1 MVGSK
6 STIISYNSLVE
17 KIRKK
22 DGNRFLIEGAPWK
35 GILRF
40 AIPVFIGL
48 LLQQLYNTADTIIV
62 GNFESEDA
70 MSAVGATAVL
80 TMAFLAFA
88 NGFSAGAGVIIAQL
102 FGADK
107 KEELRKN
114 ACTSLILLL
123 VMGAI
128 CTGIALAINRL
139 MLQYVLK
146 TPADLLEMAVEY
158 FKVYALGL
166 IFQFGYNI
174 VAAILRGVGDSNATM
189 YFLLVAAIIN
199 VGLDIVFVAVLRL
212 GVLGAAL
219 ATDISQAGCCIA
231 AVIYMVARYPIFRW
245 KLKEITFKWR
255 LAWNALKMGFPM
267 ALQQFIVAIGF
278 VFLQRAVNGYGKF
291 MTASF
296 TVAMRVETY
305 IQLPASSLQVTQATY
320 TGQNLGADKIE
331 RVSKGAKQTF
341 IMSELIT
348 LVLSVAVL
356 IFAKQLA
363 LLFNLSEEAA
373 DYCITHIRTTAILLP
388 LLAAYFPI
396 LGLFQGADNGF
407 KATIVATMA
416 LLTRVVTTYTLCY
429 LPFMDYR
436 IIWWNTAFGW
446 GVGCTITWC
455 FYFHGGWKKK
465 WLKKPT
471 IEIDEE
477 IQGGADNV

>member
-1 MVGSK
+1 M
-6 STIISYNSLVE
+6 IMYYNGCVE
-17 KIRKK
+17 NTRKNK
-22 DGNRFLIEGAPWK
+22 REGNRFLIEGAPWK
-35 GILRF
+35 GIFRF
-40 AIPVFIGL
+40 AVPVFLGL

-70 MSAVGATAVL
+70 MSAVGATGVL

-88 NGFSAGAGVIIAQL
+88 NGFSAGAGVIVAQL

-114 ACTSLILLL
+114 ACTSLILMLG
-123 VMGAI
+123 MGVI
-128 CTGIALAINRL
+128 CTGIALAVNRL
-139 MLQYVLK
+139 MLSNVLK
-146 TPADLLEMAVEY
+146 TPADLLEMAVTY
-158 FKVYALGL
+158 FRVYALGL

-189 YFLLVAAIIN
+189 YFLLVAATIN
-199 VGLDIVFVAVLRL
+199 VVLDIVFVAVLHL

-219 ATDISQAGCCIA
+219 ATDISQAGCCLA
-231 AVIYMVARYPIFRW
+231 AIIYMIVRYPMFRW

-278 VFLQRAVNGYGKF
+278 VFLQRAVNSYGKF

-348 LVLSVAVL
+348 VVLAVAVA
-356 IFAKQLA
+356 IFARRLA
-363 LLFNLSEEAA
+363 LLFNLSE
-373 DYCITHIRTTAILLP
+373 DSMVFCITHIRTTAILLP
-388 LLAAYFPI
+388 ILAAYFPI

-416 LLTRVVTTYTLCY
+416 LFTRVVTTYTLCY
-429 LPFMDYR
+429 IPFMDYR

-446 GVGCTITWC
+446 GVGCTIAWS
-455 FYFHGGWKKK
+455 FYFVGGWKKK
-465 WLKKPT
+465 WLKKET
-471 IEIDEE
+471 NNEDFSYRE
-477 IQGGADNV
+477 QSA

>member
-1 MVGSK
+1 M
-6 STIISYNSLVE
+6 E
-17 KIRKK
+17 KAVKQKK
-22 DGNRFLIEGAPWK
+22 NGNRALLEGSPWK

-40 AIPVFIGL
+40 ALPVFLGL

-88 NGFSAGAGVIIAQL
+88 NGFSAGAGVIVAQL
-102 FGADK
+102 FGAK
-107 KEELRKN
+107 KDDELRKN
-114 ACTSLILLL
+114 ACTSILLML
-123 VMGAI
+123 GMGVV
-128 CTGIALAINRL
+128 CTGIALLINRL

-146 TPADLLEMAVEY
+146 TPADLLEMAIVY
-158 FKVYALGL
+158 FRVYALGL

-174 VAAILRGVGDSNATM
+174 VAAVLRGVGDSQATM
-189 YFLLVAAIIN
+189 YFLLIAAIIN
-199 VGLDIVFVAVLRL
+199 VALDIVFVAVLHL

-231 AVIYMVARYPIFRW
+231 GFIYMVKRYPIFRW
-245 KLKEITFKWR
+245 EIKELTFQWK

-267 ALQQFIVAIGF
+267 ALQQFIVAVGF
-278 VFLQRAVNGYGKF
+278 VFLQRAVNGYGKY

-320 TGQNLGADKIE
+320 TGQNLGAERID

-341 IMSELIT
+341 FMSEIIT
-348 LVLSVAVL
+348 IVLSVLVF
-356 IFAKQLA
+356 IFAAQIATVFNLTDDAIAYCVAHIRATA
-363 LLFNLSEEAA
+363 LL
-373 DYCITHIRTTAILLP
+373 LP
-388 LLAAYFPI
+388 ILAAYFPI

-407 KATIVATMA
+407 KATIVATTA
-416 LLTRVVTTYTLCY
+416 LLVRVLTTYTLCY
-429 LPFMDYR
+429 LPFMGYH

-446 GVGCTITWC
+446 GSGLILTWSL
-455 FYFHGGWKKK
+455 YFHGGWKKK
-465 WLKKPT
+465 WLNKPKT
-471 IEIDEE
+471 EISGGEVQNETRIERDETL
-477 IQGGADNV
+477 

>member
-1 MVGSK
+1 M
-6 STIISYNSLVE
+6 IMYYNGYVE
-17 KIRKK
+17 KIRKNK
-22 DGNRFLIEGAPWK
+22 GEGNRFLIEGSPWK

-40 AIPVFIGL
+40 AVPVFLGL

-114 ACTSLILLL
+114 ACTSLILMLG
-123 VMGAI
+123 MGVF
-128 CTGIALAINRL
+128 CTGLALAINRL

-146 TPADLLEMAVEY
+146 TPTDLLEMAVTY
-158 FKVYALGL
+158 FRVYALGL

-189 YFLLVAAIIN
+189 YFLLVAAVIN
-199 VGLDIVFVAVLRL
+199 VGLDIVFVAVLHL
-212 GVLGAAL
+212 GALGAAL
-219 ATDISQAGCCIA
+219 ATDISQAGCCTA

-245 KLKEITFKWR
+245 KIKQITFKWN

-278 VFLQRAVNGYGKF
+278 VFLQRAVNSYGKF

-320 TGQNLGADKIE
+320 TGQNLGAKKLE

-348 LVLSVAVL
+348 VVLSVAVFV
-356 IFAKQLA
+356 FARQLA
-363 LLFNLSEEAA
+363 LLFNLSEEAMS
-373 DYCITHIRTTAILLP
+373 YCTTHIRTTAILLP
-388 LLAAYFPI
+388 ILAGYFPI

-429 LPFMDYR
+429 IPFMDYR
-436 IIWWNTAFGW
+436 IIWWNVAFGW
-446 GVGCTITWC
+446 GVGCTITWS
-455 FYFHGGWKKK
+455 FYFYGGWKKK
-465 WLKKPT
+465 WIKK
-471 IEIDEE
+471 EIINEDFGVRE
-477 IQGGADNV
+477 QSA

>member
-1 MVGSK
+1 MDHIDKNSK
-6 STIISYNSLVE
+6 N
-17 KIRKK
+17 
-22 DGNRFLIEGAPWK
+22 DGNRALLNGSPWK

-40 AIPVFIGL
+40 ALPVFLGL

-102 FGADK
+102 FGAK
-107 KEELRKN
+107 KDSELRKN
-114 ACTSLILLL
+114 ACTSILLM
-123 VMGAI
+123 VGMGVL
-128 CTGIALAINRL
+128 CTGIALSINRL

-146 TPADLLEMAVEY
+146 TPSDLLDMAVVY
-158 FKVYALGL
+158 FRVYAFGL
-166 IFQFGYNI
+166 VFQFGYNI
-174 VAAILRGVGDSNATM
+174 VAAVLRGVGDSNATM
-189 YFLLVAAIIN
+189 YFLLIAATIN
-199 VGLDIVFVAVLRL
+199 IVLDVIFVAVLHL

-231 AVIYMVARYPIFRW
+231 GVIYMVKKYPIFRW
-245 KLKEITFKWR
+245 KLKELAFEWK
-255 LAWNALKMGFPM
+255 LAWNTLKIGFPM

-278 VFLQRAVNGYGKF
+278 VFLQRAVNNYGKF

-296 TVAMRVETY
+296 TVAMRVESY

-320 TGQNLGADKIE
+320 TGQNLGAA
-331 RVSKGAKQTF
+331 RVDRVTKGAKQTF
-341 IMSELIT
+341 CMSEAVT
-348 LVLSVAVL
+348 LVLSAVVL
-356 IFAKQLA
+356 VFAAQITS
-363 LLFNLSEEAA
+363 LFKLTEEATA
-373 DYCITHIRTTAILLP
+373 YCITHLRTTAILLP

-407 KATIVATMA
+407 KATIVATTA
-416 LLTRVVTTYTLCY
+416 LFVRALTTYTLCY
-429 LPFMDYR
+429 LPFMGYR

-446 GVGCTITWC
+446 GAGLILTWS

-465 WLKKPT
+465 WLAYVEK
-471 IEIDEE
+471 
-477 IQGGADNV
+477 NN

>member
-1 MVGSK
+1 MEKVVKKNK
-6 STIISYNSLVE
+6 S
-17 KIRKK
+17 
-22 DGNRFLIEGAPWK
+22 GNRALLEGAPWK
-35 GILRF
+35 GILKF
-40 AIPVFIGL
+40 ALPVFLGL

-102 FGADK
+102 FGAK
-107 KEELRKN
+107 KDEELRRN
-114 ACTSLILLL
+114 ACTSILLML
-123 VMGAI
+123 GMGVV
-128 CTGIALAINRL
+128 CTVIALLINRL

-146 TPADLLEMAVEY
+146 TPADLLEMAVVY
-158 FKVYALGL
+158 FRIYALGL

-174 VAAILRGVGDSNATM
+174 VAAVLRGVGDSQATM
-189 YFLLVAAIIN
+189 YFLLIAAIIN
-199 VGLDIVFVAVLRL
+199 IVLDIVFVAVLHL

-231 AVIYMVARYPIFRW
+231 GVIYMVKRYPIFRW
-245 KLKEITFKWR
+245 KFKELTFEWK
-255 LAWNALKMGFPM
+255 LAWNTLKMGFPM
-267 ALQQFIVAIGF
+267 ALQQFIVAVGF
-278 VFLQRAVNGYGKF
+278 VFLQRAVNSYGKY
-291 MTASF
+291 MTASY

-341 IMSELIT
+341 LMSEAVTLILSI
-348 LVLSVAVL
+348 LVF
-356 IFAKQLA
+356 IFAGRIA
-363 LLFNLSEEAA
+363 HLFNLTDEALA
-373 DYCITHIRTTAILLP
+373 YCITHIRTTALLLP

-407 KATIVATMA
+407 KATIVATTA
-416 LLTRVVTTYTLCY
+416 LFVRALTTYTLCY
-429 LPFMDYR
+429 LPFMGYR

-446 GVGCTITWC
+446 GIGMILTWSM
-455 FYFHGGWKKK
+455 YFHGGWKKK
-465 WLKKPT
+465 WLNKQYKA
-471 IEIDEE
+471 IYKSAKI
-477 IQGGADNV
+477 